1 MWLDFRQ
8 VRTIFK
14 KFSSAMGMLVV
25 GGEERKVS
33 VRSGE
38 EYSFGQSEWK
48 IWFYFSRSWKSRVG
62 QWHNGNLKPVFHQE

>member
-25 GGEERKVS
+25 GGEEREGIS
-33 VRSGE
+33 A
-38 EYSFGQSEWK
+38 EWGR
-48 IWFYFSRSWKSRVG
+48 IFLGDSRMENLVLVFSRS
-62 QWHNGNLKPVFHQE
+62 

>member
-25 GGEERKVS
+25 GGEEREGVS
-33 VRSGE
+33 AGVGKNIPLASQNGKSGFILVE
-38 EYSFGQSEWK
+38 VGNREWA
-48 IWFYFSRSWKSRVG
+48 
-62 QWHNGNLKPVFHQE
+62 NGTMVI